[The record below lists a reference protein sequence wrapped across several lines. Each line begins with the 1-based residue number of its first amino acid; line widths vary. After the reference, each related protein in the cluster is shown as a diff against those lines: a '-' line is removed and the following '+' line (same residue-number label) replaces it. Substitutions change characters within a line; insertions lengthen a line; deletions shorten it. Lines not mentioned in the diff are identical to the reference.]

1 MELVLDN
8 YRGGE
13 VKEIKVNNRKEY
25 EMAVSEYLMEDPD
38 NLVTVRGKKSY
49 TIELSTNEIYGVFEV
64 TNPANRVFL
73 ELDLAMVFIWENV
86 NKN

>member
-25 EMAVSEYLMEDPD
+25 EVAVSEYLMEDPD

-49 TIELSTNEIYGVFEV
+49 TIELSTNETYGVFEV
-64 TNPANRVFL
+64 ANPANRVFL

-86 NKN
+86 NKH